1 MSWLGLISVQQ
12 WDDVVV
18 MISCRDLGQG
28 QILQSGRHNHRQNH
42 VQHRSF
48 GSFTTTTNNNMYYL
62 ILQSRGHN
70 NNNNTSICENKL
82 SIIVNYNPRQHCC
95 QYQCTALASRDL
107 LKWTRKMRKNI
118 KYYWDHV
125 TRSFTKPQLPSIQ
138 IHPNNP
144 ALLAKI
150 WELKKKLIFP
160 RMVINSK
167 QTVFRNNIIMTG
179 LKRHQNMEKW
189 SG

>member
-1 MSWLGLISVQQ
+1 MTSKINFDCSGRHPHTRTVFTEEGKAQISHFQINFLLSWLGLMSVQQ

-28 QILQSGRHNHRQNH
+28 QILQSGRYNHRQNH

-48 GSFTTTTNNNMYYL
+48 GIFTTTTNHNMYYL

-82 SIIVNYNPRQHCC
+82 SIIVNYNLRQHCF
-95 QYQCTALASRDL
+95 QYQCTAPASRDL

-144 ALLAKI
+144 GDA
-150 WELKKKLIFP
+150 
-160 RMVINSK
+160 R
-167 QTVFRNNIIMTG
+167 
-179 LKRHQNMEKW
+179 
-189 SG
+189 